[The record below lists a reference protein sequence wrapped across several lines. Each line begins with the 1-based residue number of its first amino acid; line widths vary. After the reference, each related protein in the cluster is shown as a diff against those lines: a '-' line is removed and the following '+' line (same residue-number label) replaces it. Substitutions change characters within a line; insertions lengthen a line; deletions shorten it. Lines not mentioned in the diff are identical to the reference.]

1 MTKFRTMLFTSLAAG
16 VLLSLSSVTAN
27 AQHPNPSAQ
36 LVAQARSQG
45 TCSDPWITIAI
56 WDVFASTRQ
65 PQGVGRFGDC
75 DPQRYNNGS
84 WSSYAELYQG
94 VKTAFDNLTSSGVT
108 TTLAPLG
115 GGQAKITTN
124 AGGGFLATQTVRLI
138 GHDGAS
144 LIGMDGSTI
153 VASGGGNFSGKAIT
167 DGNER
172 RIKLGK
178 SVLIIKKK

>member
-1 MTKFRTMLFTSLAAG
+1 MTKFRTTLFTFMAVAI
-16 VLLSLSSVTAN
+16 LLSLSSATAN
-27 AQHPNPSAQ
+27 AQHPNPTAQ
-36 LVAQARSQG
+36 LVPQARSQG
-45 TCSDPWITIAI
+45 PCSDPWITIAI

-65 PQGVGRFGDC
+65 PAGVGRFGDC

-94 VKTAFDNLTSSGVT
+94 VKTAFDNMSGNVTITKSSQPNGTWKIVT
-108 TTLAPLG
+108 D
-115 GGQAKITTN
+115 
-124 AGGGFLATQTVRLI
+124 AGSGFVATQIIT
-138 GHDGAS
+138 HDGAS
-144 LIGMDGSTI
+144 LVSDSGGTI

>member
-1 MTKFRTMLFTSLAAG
+1 MSKFKSMLFLTLAAG
-16 VLLSLSSVTAN
+16 VLLSLSAATAN

-45 TCSDPWITIAI
+45 PCSDPWITIAI
-56 WDVFASTRQ
+56 WDIFASTRQ
-65 PQGVGRFGDC
+65 PAGVGRYGDC

-94 VKTAFDNLTSSGVT
+94 VKTAFDDMSGNVNTTKSSLANGNYKIVT
-108 TTLAPLG
+108 D
-115 GGQAKITTN
+115 
-124 AGGGFLATQTVRLI
+124 AGSGYTWTQVVS
-138 GHDGAS
+138 HDGGT
-144 LIGMDGSTI
+144 LITSDGAGV
-153 VASGGGNFSGKAIT
+153 VASGGGNFSGKST
-167 DGNER
+167 TVGNEK